1 MPAST
6 SASDVLQG
14 QWSDGRSSRLRPV
27 AISRVGDSLQIDEG
41 AGEVQGWPLAGIR
54 ISPRLG
60 RTPRMLTLPDGG
72 RIELPDSPVLDGW
85 FPKPPSRVEAF
96 ADWLERRKYAIAAS
110 ALITVALILGFIQ
123 YGLPWGAQKIAERMP
138 PAVERSASDQVVRVL
153 EKLHLEPTRLSP
165 ERQAALQTKFK
176 ALVQGEP
183 RAEQM
188 RLALVDAPR
197 IGPNAFALPDGRIYM
212 TDELVALA
220 ESDDELLAVLAHEA
234 GHHVHRHGMRGAIE
248 SSSVFVLA
256 GLMLGDAS
264 GSSLSVSVPATLLSN
279 GFSRGHER
287 EADQYAFAL
296 LKRHG
301 KSPKD
306 FATLMSRLM
315 KAHGMG
321 EGDDAV
327 IGYMSTHP
335 PSQERV
341 RAAEAA
347 AASP

>member
-1 MPAST
+1 MQ
-6 SASDVLQG
+6 V
-14 QWSDGRSSRLRPV
+14 SRT
-27 AISRVGDSLQIDEG
+27 GDFLQIDDG
-41 AGEVQGWPLAGIR
+41 AGEVQDWPLAGIR

-60 RTPRMLTLPDGG
+60 RTPRTLTLPDGG
-72 RIELPDSPVLDGW
+72 RIELADSSVLDGW
-85 FPKPPSRVEAF
+85 FPQPPSRVEAF

-110 ALITVALILGFIQ
+110 ALITVALILGFVQ
-123 YGLPWGAQKIAERMP
+123 YGLPWGAQKIAERLP
-138 PAVERSASDQVVRVL
+138 PAIEHSASDQVVRVL
-153 EKLHLEPTRLSP
+153 EGLHLEPTQLP
-165 ERQAALQTKFK
+165 PARQAALQSQFK
-176 ALVQGEP
+176 ALIKGEP
-183 RAEQM
+183 RAEEM
-188 RLALVDAPR
+188 RLALVDAPG

-212 TDELVALA
+212 TDELVELA

-264 GSSLSVSVPATLLSN
+264 GSSLTVSVPATLLSN

-306 FATLMSRLM
+306 FASLMSRLM
-315 KAHGMG
+315 KAHGM
-321 EGDDAV
+321 DDADGV

-341 RAAEAA
+341 QAAEAA
-347 AASP
+347 ATSP